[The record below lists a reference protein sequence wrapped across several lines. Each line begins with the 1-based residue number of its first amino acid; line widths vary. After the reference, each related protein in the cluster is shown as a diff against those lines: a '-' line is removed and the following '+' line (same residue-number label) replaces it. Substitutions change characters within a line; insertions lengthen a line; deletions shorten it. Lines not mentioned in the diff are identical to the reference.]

1 MSEIRA
7 ISLSGQSTMRRIADL
22 GVLVK
27 LKLTLLVV
35 FTSVMAYVVG
45 MGGIEMSTNIWLLAL
60 GGFLVTGA
68 ANALNQVLE
77 KDFDLLM
84 ERTSNRPVAAGR
96 MSPSQAI
103 VWAGLMLLVGTVV
116 LTLIN
121 PLTGLLGMISVVLY
135 AFVYTP
141 LKRFT
146 TWAVPL
152 GAIPGAM
159 PTLIGC
165 VAAEGE
171 LTILALILFAIQ
183 FIWQFPHFWAIAFLS
198 YEDYK
203 SAGYRFLPETNG
215 KLDARLGLYSFLY
228 TVILVVMIM
237 PMHLAGLTNNLGL
250 ILLFIVSAHY
260 GMTAFHFF
268 KEMERKTALKL
279 MFSSFIYL
287 PVALLAL
294 VISI

>member
-1 MSEIRA
+1 
-7 ISLSGQSTMRRIADL
+7 
-22 GVLVK
+22 
-27 LKLTLLVV
+27 
-35 FTSVMAYVVG
+35 
-45 MGGIEMSTNIWLLAL
+45 MGPA
-60 GGFLVTGA
+60 
-68 ANALNQVLE
+68 
-77 KDFDLLM
+77 
-84 ERTSNRPVAAGR
+84 VA
-96 MSPSQAI
+96 
-103 VWAGLMLLVGTVV
+103 
-116 LTLIN
+116 
-121 PLTGLLGMISVVLY
+121 
-135 AFVYTP
+135 
-141 LKRFT
+141 
-146 TWAVPL
+146 L

-171 LTILALILFAIQ
+171 LIVLALILFAIQ

-237 PMHLAGLTNNLGL
+237 PMHMAGLTNNIGL
-250 ILLFIVSAHY
+250 ILLLIVSVHY
-260 GMTAFHFF
+260 GMTAFYFF